1 MSIDPSRP
9 VRGTRVLPS
18 LAALA
23 TATLATTVLA
33 ACAGQPA
40 VEPPAPAPV
49 VAAPAVDTPVVVAAP
64 GGYTAPPPLGA
75 PPALTLPPVA
85 TRTLANG
92 LQVVVVEHHEIPVV
106 DFALVVR
113 TGAEADPAN
122 RSGLATLTAAML
134 DEGTTTRNALQIA
147 DAVAWLG
154 ADLASFGGFDESRVV
169 LHTPTA
175 QLDSAL
181 ALFADVVVRPSFPQT
196 DFDRLKQ
203 ERLTALL
210 QLQDRGPAIADV
222 AYANVVFGRDHPYG
236 RSMSGT
242 RQTVGRITRDEAR
255 RFHRTY
261 YRPNNA
267 TLVVVGDVR
276 TDDIVA
282 RIERALGGWERGAVP
297 TTRFPA
303 ARGASG
309 TTVYLID
316 KPGAAQS
323 SFRIGG
329 VGAARS
335 TDDYFALLV
344 MNTILGGSF
353 TSRLN
358 ANLREAKGYTYGAG
372 SSFALRREPGPF
384 TARAEIVSAK
394 TDSALVE
401 FMKELRG
408 VLDTVPQ
415 TELTKAKRYLQLQL
429 PGDFETTRDI
439 AGQLVPLVL
448 HGLPLDYY
456 DRYVQRIDAV
466 TQDDVRRVATRYIDP
481 SRLAIVIV
489 GDRATIEPGLRA
501 LGIGDISI
509 RDLEGEPIRP

>member
-1 MSIDPSRP
+1 MSVRP
-9 VRGTRVLPS
+9 FRPGRGHALVP
-18 LAALA
+18 LALLA
-23 TATLATTVLA
+23 LA
-33 ACAGQPA
+33 ACAAAPT
-40 VEPPAPAPV
+40 VEPPPPLPSPA
-49 VAAPAVDTPVVVAAP
+49 VAAPAVDTPVVAPAP
-64 GGYTAPPPLGA
+64 GGYTSSPPLAA
-75 PPALTLPPVA
+75 PPALSLPPIT

-92 LQVVVVEHHEIPVV
+92 LQVVVVEHHELPIV
-106 DFALVVR
+106 DFALVLR

-122 RSGLATLTAAML
+122 HAGLATLTAAML
-134 DEGTTTRNALQIA
+134 DEGTRTRTALQIA

-154 ADLASFGGFDESRVV
+154 ADLGTFAGFDESRVV
-169 LHTPTA
+169 LHAPTA

-181 ALFADVVVRPSFPQT
+181 ALFADVVVRPSFPQG
-196 DFDRLKQ
+196 DFDRIKQ
-203 ERLTALL
+203 ERLTTLL
-210 QLQDRGPAIADV
+210 QLQDRGPAIADI
-222 AYANVVFGRDHPYG
+222 AYANIVFGRDHPYG
-236 RSMSGT
+236 RAMSGT
-242 RQTVGRITRDEAR
+242 RRTVGRITRGDAQ
-255 RFHRTY
+255 RFHRTH

-267 TLVVVGDVR
+267 TLIVVGDVR

-282 RIERALGGWERGAVP
+282 RVERAFAGWTRGAVP
-297 TTRFPA
+297 TARFPA
-303 ARGASG
+303 RRTAAG

-323 SFRIGG
+323 SFRLGG

-415 TELTKAKRYLQLQL
+415 AELTKAKRYLQLQL

-439 AGQLVPLVL
+439 AGQLVPLVV

-456 DRYVQRIDAV
+456 DGYVQRIDAV
-466 TQDDVRRVATRYIDP
+466 TQEDVRRVAARYIDP
-481 SRLAIVIV
+481 GHLAIVIV

-501 LGIGDISI
+501 LGIGEISI
-509 RDLEGEPIRP
+509 RDLEGEPVRP

>member
-1 MSIDPSRP
+1 MSARSAR
-9 VRGTRVLPS
+9 RARS
-18 LAALA
+18 LAPLAL
-23 TATLATTVLA
+23 LLA
-33 ACAGQPA
+33 ACTSAP
-40 VEPPAPAPV
+40 PPAETPAPV
-49 VAAPAVDTPVVVAAP
+49 AVVADTPAVPAAP
-64 GGYTAPPPLGA
+64 GGLTAPPVLAA
-75 PPALTLPPVA
+75 PPALALPPIA
-85 TRTLANG
+85 TRTLPNG
-92 LQVVVVEHHEIPVV
+92 LQVVVVEHRELPVA

-113 TGAEADPAN
+113 TGAEADPADHA
-122 RSGLATLTAAML
+122 GLATLAASML
-134 DEGTTTRNALQIA
+134 DEGTTTRSALEIA

-154 ADLASFGGFDESRVV
+154 ADLGTFGGFDESRVM
-169 LHTPTA
+169 LHVPTA

-181 ALFADVVVRPSFPQT
+181 ALFADVAVRPSFPQA

-210 QLQDRGPAIADV
+210 QLKDRGPAIADI
-222 AYANVVFGRDHPYG
+222 AYANIVFGGEHPYG
-236 RSMSGT
+236 RAMMGT
-242 RQTVGRITRDEAR
+242 EATVARITRDDAR

-261 YRPNNA
+261 FRPNNA
-267 TLVVVGDVR
+267 TLIVVGDVR
-276 TDDIVA
+276 TDDIVR
-282 RIERALGGWERGAVP
+282 RIERAFGGWERGAVP
-297 TTRFPA
+297 ATRFPA
-303 ARGASG
+303 APKAAA

-358 ANLREAKGYTYGAG
+358 QTLREEKGYTYGAG

-394 TDSALVE
+394 TDSALLE
-401 FMKELRG
+401 FMRELRG

-415 TELTKAKRYLQLQL
+415 DELSKAKRYLQLQL

-439 AGQLVPLVL
+439 AAQLAPLVL

-456 DRYVQRIDAV
+456 DGYVQRIDAV
-466 TQDDVRRVATRYIDP
+466 TQDDVRRVARRYIDP
-481 SRLAIVIV
+481 EGLAIVIV

-501 LGIGDISI
+501 LGVGDISI
-509 RDLEGEPIRP
+509 RDLRGEPVRP